1 LRDIVNFMNFT
12 PAFSSIKNGWPG
24 VRPHKAQAGTLSSE
38 SKPLTFARLALLSAL
53 VLVGS
58 AWAGGLDAATQAPR
72 IGKPRPAP
80 PGPSTMPALPPA
92 VIDEALDIGGDD
104 IDARKVE
111 TRLSVEVRV
120 NGRGPYQFVVDSG
133 ADTSVVGLRIARD
146 LQLPLG
152 TPVTLNNMTDRNIV
166 DRVKVESL
174 SLGPSIIRNL
184 QLPALRESDL
194 GGAGMIGIDALA
206 RQRLMMDFEKRSIRV
221 EDASK
226 PAKSLPGDIVVTARL
241 QRGQLILT
249 EVRAGR
255 LTLDAVIDT
264 GSQITIG
271 NSALRDKLV
280 RRRIGKF
287 RTVTAT
293 GVTGKTID
301 LQLAQVGELRLGSVI
316 LRNVPMAFADVPPF
330 EVFGLA
336 DKPALLLGTD
346 LLETFRRVSLDFRAR
361 KVRFQLRRCRQ
372 GIAIST
378 APSASLTR
386 LSTSGQACA
395 R

>member
-1 LRDIVNFMNFT
+1 VSLPR
-12 PAFSSIKNGWPG
+12 SSI
-24 VRPHKAQAGTLSSE
+24 V
-38 SKPLTFARLALLSAL
+38 LALIGSAL
-53 VLVGS
+53 
-58 AWAGGLDAATQAPR
+58 AGGLEAAPEAPR
-72 IGKPRPAP
+72 VAKPRPAP
-80 PGPSTMPALPPA
+80 MPPNMPPLPPA
-92 VIDEALDIGGDD
+92 AIDEALDIGGDD

-120 NGRGPYQFVVDSG
+120 NGQGPYQFVVDSG

-146 LQLPLG
+146 LRLPLG

-166 DRVKVESL
+166 DRVHVAEL
-174 SLGPSIIRNL
+174 SLGPTTIRNL
-184 QLPALRESDL
+184 QLPALREAHL

-206 RQRLMMDFEKRSIRV
+206 RQRLMLDFEKRLIRV
-221 EDASK
+221 EDASR
-226 PAKSLPGDIVVTARL
+226 PAKSLPGDIVITGRL
-241 QRGQLILT
+241 RRGQLILT
-249 EVRAGR
+249 EVKAGD
-255 LTLDAVIDT
+255 LSLDAVIDT

-280 RRRIGKF
+280 RRRPVKLE
-287 RTVTAT
+287 TVTAT
-293 GVTGKTID
+293 GVTGTTVK
-301 LQLAQVGELRLGSVI
+301 LQIAQIAQLRLGSVV

-372 GIAIST
+372 GVSIGTSM
-378 APSASLTR
+378 SASLTVVS
-386 LSTSGQACA
+386 STSAQACA

>member
-1 LRDIVNFMNFT
+1 MPLAR
-12 PAFSSIKNGWPG
+12 SS
-24 VRPHKAQAGTLSSE
+24 
-38 SKPLTFARLALLSAL
+38 LALASAL
-53 VLVGS
+53 IGS
-58 AWAGGLDAATQAPR
+58 ALAGFGGAAAEPPK
-72 IGKPRPAP
+72 ISKPRPAP
-80 PGPSTMPALPPA
+80 PGPSAMPALPPA

-166 DRVKVESL
+166 DRVRVDEL
-174 SLGPSIIRNL
+174 SLGPSTIRNL
-184 QLPALRESDL
+184 QLPALREADL

-206 RQRLMMDFEKRSIRV
+206 RQRLMMDFEKRLIRV

-226 PAKSLPGDIVVTARL
+226 PVRSQPGDIVVTARL

-249 EVRAGR
+249 EVKAGR

-271 NSALRDKLV
+271 NSALRDKLI

-293 GVTGKTID
+293 GVTGKTVQ
-301 LQLAQVGELRLGSVI
+301 LQLAQVGELRLGPVI

-336 DKPALLLGTD
+336 DKPALLIGTD
-346 LLETFRRVSLDFRAR
+346 LLETFRRISLDFRAR

-372 GIAIST
+372 GVAIST
-378 APSASLTR
+378 APSASLTQ
-386 LSTSGQACA
+386 LSSASSQACA